1 MYIFKRKTGGGENG
15 IVIPLVTMMCCNATQ
30 DVNISICSEELL

>member
-15 IVIPLVTMMCCNATQ
+15 IVVPLFTMMCGDAYRMKTCQA
-30 DVNISICSEELL
+30 IYSAEL